1 MKRVFGLVEIVFD
14 IFYFISATI
23 IGLIL
28 IFVSEEYSFKFLS
41 GIMALILVFGDFF
54 HLIPRI
60 KVIIKGNEERYR
72 KSLGRGKQITSI
84 TMTLFYLILWHIG
97 IIVFQ
102 PTKVIFFTSVLYIL
116 AFVRIYLCFLKRN
129 KWEERRPPV
138 RPAILR
144 NIPFLLQGLM
154 VSALFF
160 SFRNNTQELKYIW
173 LAVLLSFAF
182 YIPVV
187 LFVNKNPKIGMLMIP
202 KTLTYLW
209 LMIMFM

>member
-28 IFVSEEYSFKFLS
+28 ILGSEDYSFKFLS

-84 TMTLFYLILWHIG
+84 TMTIFYLILWHIG

-102 PTKVIFFTSVLYIL
+102 PTKIFF
-116 AFVRIYLCFLKRN
+116 
-129 KWEERRPPV
+129 
-138 RPAILR
+138 
-144 NIPFLLQGLM
+144 
-154 VSALFF
+154 
-160 SFRNNTQELKYIW
+160 
-173 LAVLLSFAF
+173 
-182 YIPVV
+182 
-187 LFVNKNPKIGMLMIP
+187 
-202 KTLTYLW
+202 
-209 LMIMFM
+209 